1 MISFCIFEIKKE
13 MYIRTLESR
22 IKEKINGG
30 KAIVV
35 VGARQVGKTT
45 LIKSILEG
53 IDYLFL
59 DADDP
64 TIRSLLS
71 NPNTEQIR
79 TILADYKTVF
89 LDEAQRIAGIGL
101 TLKIINDQFK
111 DVQLFVSGS
120 SSFDLGNQLNEPLT
134 GRKWEYEM
142 FPLSWEEYENKIGF
156 VKSEQQL
163 ENRLLFGFYPEVI
176 NNQGNEKETLKNLVN
191 SYLYR
196 DILAFS
202 DIRKPEVLEK
212 LLQALALQMGSEV
225 NYNELSQT
233 VGINKITVQKYIE
246 ILEKGYIVMRLNS
259 FSRNLRNEISQN
271 RKIYFYD
278 NGIRNMIIGNFNPL
292 ELRADKGALWEN
304 FLVSERLKQNTYK
317 ETFSKMYFWRTRQQQ
332 EIDFV
337 EECNGHLSGYEFKWN
352 SKKFIF
358 PKKFTEAYHAETF
371 LISRKNFRDFVII

>member
-1 MISFCIFEIKKE
+1 
-13 MYIRTLESR
+13 MYTRTIESK
-22 IKEKINGG
+22 IKEKINSG
-30 KAIVV
+30 KAIVI

-45 LIKSILEG
+45 LIKNILEG
-53 IDYLFL
+53 VDYQFL

-79 TILADYKTVF
+79 TILADNKTVF
-89 LDEAQRIAGIGL
+89 LDEAQRIPGIGL
-101 TLKIINDQFK
+101 TLKIITDQFK
-111 DVQLFVSGS
+111 NVQLFVSGS
-120 SSFDLGNQLNEPLT
+120 SSFDLGNELNEPLT

-142 FPLSWEEYENKIGF
+142 FPLSWEEYEKKIGF

-163 ENRLLFGFYPEVI
+163 ENRLLYGFYPEVI
-176 NNQGNEKETLKNLVN
+176 NNQGNEKEILKNLVN

-246 ILEKGYIVMRLNS
+246 ILEKGYIVFRLNS
-259 FSRNLRNEISQN
+259 FSRNLRNEIKQT

-292 ELRADKGALWEN
+292 ELRVDKGALWEN

-317 ETFSKMYFWRTRQQQ
+317 ETFSKMYFWRTKQQQ
-332 EIDFV
+332 EIDFI
-337 EECNGHLSGYEFKWN
+337 EESNGHVFGYEFKWV
-352 SKKFIF
+352 SKKFNF
-358 PKKFTEAYHAETF
+358 PKKFIETYNAETF
-371 LISRKNFRDFVII
+371 LISRENFRVTLISEYCCKRKGNYY